1 MERWTSWKSR
11 SRRIR
16 SAPIGWKKRPDG
28 PRIALGEEFTSKW
41 DFTPYLEAGV
51 VDFCRLDLCL
61 SGGFTRGMLCAADAA
76 QPAGRS
82 GFRGE
87 CALRFVT
94 AMLFVSG
101 VSKTEL
107 KRDARIDAVF
117 PHRVTAGAGIATPN
131 DASDL
136 GIKVN
141 ETVLTALP
149 EMEWYAPQLT
159 NHSGGIALW

>member
-1 MERWTSWKSR
+1 MPR
-11 SRRIR
+11 SPLGAVAFAANVHFGL
-16 SAPIGWKKRPDG
+16 SQPCFSFLEYQRPN
-28 PRIALGEEFTSKW
+28 
-41 DFTPYLEAGV
+41 
-51 VDFCRLDLCL
+51 
-61 SGGFTRGMLCAADAA
+61 
-76 QPAGRS
+76 Q
-82 GFRGE
+82 
-87 CALRFVT
+87 
-94 AMLFVSG
+94 
-101 VSKTEL
+101 
-107 KRDARIDAVF
+107 RDARIDAVF